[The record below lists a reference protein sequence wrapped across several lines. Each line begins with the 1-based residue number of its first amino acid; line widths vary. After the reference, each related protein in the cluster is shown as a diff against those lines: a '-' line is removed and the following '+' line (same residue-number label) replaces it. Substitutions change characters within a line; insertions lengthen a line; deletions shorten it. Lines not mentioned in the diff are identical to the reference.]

1 VEIDPNQLPNDPATL
16 RQMVLGLLE
25 QAAEQERRL
34 KQLQHWL
41 EQLLRARYGPR
52 RERVSENQL
61 FLFAVALVSAGQEPR
76 PDPESPTGGQAEEAR
91 RAKPKGHGRQPL
103 PQSLQRQRVVHDLTE
118 EERQCPQCQEEL
130 KRIGEE
136 VSERLEYVPA
146 SLVVIQ
152 EACQKYACP
161 KGCTVV
167 TAGKPTAPIEKGLP
181 GPGLLAQVAVSKYG
195 DHLPLHRQEEIFQRQ
210 GVELSRQTMCDWM
223 RACADLVSP
232 LYELMKQRVLGS
244 KALQTDDTP
253 VPVLDAELPRTRTG
267 RIWTYVGDDE
277 HPYTVYHYTPNRSR
291 DGPEEFLKEFRGF
304 LQADAY
310 SGYDHFY
317 KEPERGIVEVACWAH
332 ARRKFF
338 EAQSSDLMRSMVMLA
353 YIRLLYDVERE
364 AGERKLDGEARRALR
379 QEKSKPIL
387 DDIHAYLERE
397 QPRVLPNS
405 PEGEAIAYTLSNW
418 KALTRYCDDG
428 DLEIDNNGAERSL
441 RGVAVGRKNWM
452 FFGSDN
458 GGRTG
463 AVLSSLIAT
472 CKRLGVDPF
481 AYLRDVFE
489 RISSHPQ
496 SRLGELLPD
505 QWKTA
510 PAVKVA
516 ERKEDRLHGSLPTTP
531 GQDLGL

>member
-1 VEIDPNQLPNDPATL
+1 MEIDPKQLPEDPSAL
-16 RQMVLGLLE
+16 RQMVIGLLE
-25 QAAEQERRL
+25 EAEQRERKLR
-34 KQLQHWL
+34 QLQHWV

-52 RERVSENQL
+52 RERVNENQL
-61 FLFAVALVSAGQEPR
+61 FLFAVALVSAGREAP
-76 PDPESPTGGQAEEAR
+76 PDSASEAGAPESGDRQVQQ
-91 RAKPKGHGRQPL
+91 KGHGRGAL
-103 PQSLQRQRVVHDLTE
+103 PKSLQRQRVVYDLAE
-118 EERQCPQCQEEL
+118 DQRQCPQCQEEL

-152 EACQKYACP
+152 EACQKYACA

-167 TAGKPTAPIEKGLP
+167 TAAKPMAPIDKGLP

-210 GVELSRQTMCDWM
+210 GVDLPRQTMCDWM
-223 RACADLVSP
+223 GGCADLVSP

-244 KALQTDDTP
+244 KAVQTDDTP
-253 VPVLDAELPRTRTG
+253 VPVLDPELPRTRTG

-277 HPYTVYHYTPNRSR
+277 HPYTVYDYTPNRSR

-364 AGERKLDGEARRALR
+364 ARDGKFDAEARRALR
-379 QEKSKPIL
+379 QEKSKRIL
-387 DDIHAYLERE
+387 DDIHAYLEGE
-397 QPRVLPNS
+397 QPRVLPKS

-418 KALTRYCDDG
+418 EALIRYCEDG

-452 FFGSDN
+452 FYGSDN
-458 GGRTG
+458 GGRTA
-463 AVLSSLIAT
+463 AVLTSLIAT
-472 CKRLGVDPF
+472 CKRLTIDPF
-481 AYLRDVFE
+481 AYLRDLFA

-496 SRLGELLPD
+496 SRLAELLPD
-505 QWKTA
+505 QWKA
-510 PAVKVA
+510 
-516 ERKEDRLHGSLPTTP
+516 GLPSSAHS
-531 GQDLGL
+531 

>member
-1 VEIDPNQLPNDPATL
+1 VAIDPHQLPEDPGAL
-16 RQMVLGLLE
+16 RQMVMSLLE
-25 QAAEQERRL
+25 EVETKDRRL
-34 KQLQHWL
+34 QQLQHWV

-61 FLFAVALVSAGQEPR
+61 FLFAVALVSAGRAAATEPAS
-76 PDPESPTGGQAEEAR
+76 PAAPEKAPGGAGKQ
-91 RAKPKGHGRQPL
+91 KGHGRGAL
-103 PQSLQRQRVVHDLTE
+103 PKSLRRQRVVHDLAE
-118 EERQCPQCQEEL
+118 GQRQCPQCQGDL

-167 TAGKPTAPIEKGLP
+167 TAGKPTAPVEKGLP

-195 DHLPLHRQEEIFQRQ
+195 DHLPLHRQEEIFRRQ

-232 LYELMKQRVLGS
+232 LYELMKQQVLGS

-253 VPVLDAELPRTRTG
+253 VPVLDPELPRTRTG
-267 RIWTYVGDDE
+267 RIWTYVGDDQ
-277 HPYTVYHYTPNRSR
+277 HPYTVYDYTPTRSR
-291 DGPEEFLKEFRGF
+291 DGPEEFRGY

-317 KEPERGIVEVACWAH
+317 KQAERGIVEVACWAH

-353 YIRLLYDVERE
+353 YVRLLYDVERE
-364 AGERKLDGEARRALR
+364 ADERKLNGEARRALR
-379 QEKSKPIL
+379 QEKSQRIL
-387 DDIHAYLERE
+387 DDIHAYLEQE
-397 QPRVLPNS
+397 QPRVLPKS

-452 FFGSDN
+452 FYGSDH
-458 GGRTG
+458 GGRTA
-463 AVLSSLIAT
+463 AVLTSLIAT
-472 CKRLGVDPF
+472 AKRFALDPF
-481 AYLRDVFE
+481 AYLRDIFE
-489 RISSHPQ
+489 RISDHPQ
-496 SRLGELLPD
+496 HRLAELLPD
-505 QWKTA
+505 QWKAGRPSPA
-510 PAVKVA
+510 PY
-516 ERKEDRLHGSLPTTP
+516 
-531 GQDLGL
+531 